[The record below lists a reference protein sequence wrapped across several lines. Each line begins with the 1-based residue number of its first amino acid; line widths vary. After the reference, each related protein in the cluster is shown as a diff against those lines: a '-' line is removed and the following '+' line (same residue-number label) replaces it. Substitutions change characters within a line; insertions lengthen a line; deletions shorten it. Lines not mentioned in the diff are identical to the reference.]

1 METNFSF
8 QNQFKNPNFYDQQN
22 DFDYEITGTDM
33 KLLKQIHN
41 LGDEQYKR
49 LIAYVKA
56 LQKLEAMESIV
67 EE

>member
-1 METNFSF
+1 
-8 QNQFKNPNFYDQQN
+8 
-22 DFDYEITGTDM
+22 M

-41 LGDEQYKR
+41 LGDVQYKR
-49 LIAYVKA
+49 LIVYVKA